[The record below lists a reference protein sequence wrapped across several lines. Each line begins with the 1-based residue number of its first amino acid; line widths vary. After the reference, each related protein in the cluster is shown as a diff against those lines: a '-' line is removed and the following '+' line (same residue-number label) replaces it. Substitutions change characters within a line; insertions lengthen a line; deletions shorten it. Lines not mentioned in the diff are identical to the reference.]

1 MQNYTVDNPQFIKLY
16 WCIVQLDCNYLL
28 ACLQLCVDL
37 LHSLYIVYCRVRA
50 PPKLWLSTSTL
61 NEPSAAA
68 TNTVP
73 LTSSEYDDTIIRILI
88 WEYHGGYPHCIINHW
103 LYNIIC
109 KISRFSQSIAH
120 LSEGWCQKPTRAAV
134 LNCTHHNVGCGWWPE
149 FEPKVTVT
157 IQLTMNWKC
166 PVLVQQLHFNFG
178 TL

>member
-1 MQNYTVDNPQFIKLY
+1 MFATLRWPFAQFIY
-16 WCIVQLDCNYLL
+16 CI
-28 ACLQLCVDL
+28 LQG
-37 LHSLYIVYCRVRA
+37 RA

-134 LNCTHHNVGCGWWPE
+134 LNCTHHNVICRLRLVAWIWAQSASNYTIDNE
-149 FEPKVTVT
+149 LKVSSLGPAAAF
-157 IQLTMNWKC
+157 QLW
-166 PVLVQQLHFNFG
+166 NFI